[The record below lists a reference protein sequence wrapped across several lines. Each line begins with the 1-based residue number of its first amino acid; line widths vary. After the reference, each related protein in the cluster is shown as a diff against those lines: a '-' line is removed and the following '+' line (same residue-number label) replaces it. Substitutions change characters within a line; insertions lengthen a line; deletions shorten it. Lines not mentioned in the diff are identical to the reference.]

1 MGETLRLVDACLASL
16 GEEGFAQA
24 FCDLAQTLGIDQIM
38 IFSISDEGASC
49 LLSRH
54 FRRSSLAGQLAATYL
69 DGWFRHDPLLPE
81 LLTLPAGSVETR
93 HMADLGRQ
101 MSADYRRIF
110 FDTPGLASKTSLL
123 CAGERLR
130 LFVSLYQSEPDA
142 ASFDGDLARLAG
154 RLALKHFEAVAASD
168 IPAPLAVLSE
178 RERAVCLGILSGLKA
193 EAIAAQMGVA
203 PSTAVTYRKR
213 AYDKLGVTS
222 RAGLFAICGE

>member
-1 MGETLRLVDACLASL
+1 MGERLRLVDDCLASL

-24 FCDLAQTLGIDQIM
+24 FCDLAETLGIDQIM
-38 IFSISDEGASC
+38 IFSVANAGASC

-54 FRRSSLAGQLAATYL
+54 FRRSALAGQLAATYL

-81 LLTLPAGSVETR
+81 LTALPAGSVETR
-93 HMADLGRQ
+93 HLADFAGR
-101 MSADYRRIF
+101 MGADYRRIF
-110 FDTPGLASKTSLL
+110 FDTPGLASKTTLL

-130 LFVSLYQSEPDA
+130 LFVSLYQSESRPV
-142 ASFDGDLARLAG
+142 SFDNDLARLAG

-168 IPAPLAVLSE
+168 LPAPLAVLSG

-222 RAGLFAICGE
+222 RAGLFAICGR